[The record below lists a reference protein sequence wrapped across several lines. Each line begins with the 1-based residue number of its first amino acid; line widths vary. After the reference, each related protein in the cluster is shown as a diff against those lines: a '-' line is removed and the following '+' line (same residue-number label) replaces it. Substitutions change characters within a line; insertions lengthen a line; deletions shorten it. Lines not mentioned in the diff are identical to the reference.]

1 MHIPPLEK
9 HRQAVASVARY
20 SLVYWQLAAKGLN
33 FVTGTTVKYSLIG
46 IGLWLMAILGF
57 AFNSAQTT
65 ERRLADELEST
76 GRTLQRLVSQRVAQH
91 DAHMTSLIA
100 LTSGAEP
107 APFGAVRQVMET
119 ITRFYPRIAWI
130 ELVSL
135 EDTAAE
141 DQGLNVLLQVP
152 DGENVD
158 ISPLRGPLA
167 EQVRGKITVYEN
179 RNGHYLLT
187 KRALM
192 PSKSVVVLSIDARL
206 LIEPEE
212 QPAWAHVR
220 LMLSGKPLLDLPA
233 RDRVDIETS
242 FVAPLHFES
251 IIDGEKQQLSLLI
264 ERPVP
269 LAILFSAKPFFGFS
283 STTGLALFAAMFA
296 LRQRSTTRGLRR
308 AMEQTEARAVLHE
321 RETLLAHA
329 SRVNAMG
336 EMASGIAHELTQ
348 PLTAI
353 LSRSQAALRLADADV
368 ADIKRISSALEVNVR
383 EAKRAGELL
392 KRMRDYASKK
402 APQLIEN
409 SLNEIVTEIVAL
421 TSIDLKQRGI
431 RLSCKLT
438 PQPLRVVADVI
449 ELQQVLH
456 NLIRNATDALESI
469 DSKVAIIGI
478 ETQAAADEARI
489 IVSDNGPGIAPGAL
503 PKVFHPFFTTKPEG
517 MGLGLSLCAT
527 LVERIGGKIA
537 AENSTSGGARFTITL
552 PCVSKSEIL

>member
-1 MHIPPLEK
+1 MTRTNL
-9 HRQAVASVARY
+9 
-20 SLVYWQLAAKGLN
+20 
-33 FVTGTTVKYSLIG
+33 KYSLIG
-46 IGLWLMAILGF
+46 VGLWLAAILGF
-57 AFNSAQTT
+57 AFNSVQTT
-65 ERRLADELEST
+65 ERRLTDELEAT
-76 GRTLQRLVSQRVAQH
+76 GRTLQRLISQRVAQH

-100 LTSGAEP
+100 LTSGVEP
-107 APFGAVRQVMET
+107 APFGAVRHVMET

-135 EDTAAE
+135 GDSAAD
-141 DQGLNVLLQVP
+141 DQGLKVLLEVP
-152 DGENVD
+152 KGKSVD
-158 ISPLRGPLA
+158 ISPLRGSLA
-167 EQVRGKITVYEN
+167 QQVRGKITVYEN
-179 RNGHYLLT
+179 RKGQYLLA

-192 PSKSVVVLSIDARL
+192 PSKTAVVLSIDARL

-220 LMLSGKPLLDLPA
+220 LILGGKPLLDLPA
-233 RDRVDIETS
+233 RGRIDTGTS
-242 FVAPLHFES
+242 FVAPLHFDAT
-251 IIDGEKQQLSLLI
+251 IDGENQQLSVLI
-264 ERPVP
+264 ERQVP
-269 LAILFSAKPFFGFS
+269 LAILFSGKPFFGFS
-283 STTGLALFAAMFA
+283 ATTGLALFAVMFA
-296 LRQRSTTRGLRR
+296 LRQRSTTLGLQR
-308 AMEQTEARAVLHE
+308 AMAEAEARAVLHE
-321 RETLLAHA
+321 RETLLVHA

-368 ADIKRISSALEVNVR
+368 ADIKRISIALEVNIR

-402 APQLIEN
+402 VPKPVEN

-431 RLSCKLT
+431 LLDCRLT
-438 PQPLRVVADVI
+438 PQPLKAVADAI

-456 NLIRNATDALESI
+456 NLIRNAADALEGT
-469 DSKVAIIGI
+469 DSEAAIIRI
-478 ETQAAADEARI
+478 ETRAAANEARI
-489 IVSDNGPGIAPGAL
+489 IVSDNGPGIVPDTL
-503 PKVFHPFFTTKPEG
+503 PKLFHPFFTTKPEG

-537 AENSTSGGARFTITL
+537 AENSVSGGASFTITL
-552 PCVSKSEIL
+552 PCITKSEVL

>member
-1 MHIPPLEK
+1 MI
-9 HRQAVASVARY
+9 
-20 SLVYWQLAAKGLN
+20 
-33 FVTGTTVKYSLIG
+33 GTALKYSLIG
-46 IGLWLMAILGF
+46 VGLWLAAILGF
-57 AFNSAQTT
+57 AFNSVQTT
-65 ERRLADELEST
+65 ERRLADELEAT
-76 GRTLQRLVSQRVAQH
+76 GRTLQRLISQRVAQH

-107 APFGAVRQVMET
+107 APFGAIRHVMET

-135 EDTAAE
+135 GGTVAD
-141 DQGLNVLLQVP
+141 DQGLKVLLEVP
-152 DGENVD
+152 KGKSVD
-158 ISPLRGPLA
+158 ISPLRGSLA

-179 RNGHYLLT
+179 RDGHYLLA

-192 PSKSVVVLSIDARL
+192 PSKTAVVLSIDARL

-220 LMLSGKPLLDLPA
+220 LMLGGKPLLDLPA
-233 RDRVDIETS
+233 RDRVDTGAS
-242 FVAPLHFES
+242 LVAPLHFEAT
-251 IIDGEKQQLSLLI
+251 IDGEKQQLSLLI

-269 LAILFSAKPFFGFS
+269 LAILFSAKLFLGFS
-283 STTGLALFAAMFA
+283 ATTGLALFAAMFA
-296 LRQRSTTRGLRR
+296 LRQRSTTLGLQR
-308 AMEQTEARAVLHE
+308 AMEEAEARAVLHG

-353 LSRSQAALRLADADV
+353 LSRSQAALRLADANV
-368 ADIKRISSALEVNVR
+368 ADIKRISSALEVNVQ
-383 EAKRAGELL
+383 EAKRAGQLL
-392 KRMRDYASKK
+392 RRMRDYASKK
-402 APQLIEN
+402 APQPVEN

-431 RLSCKLT
+431 RLACRLT
-438 PQPLRVVADVI
+438 PQPLKVVADAI

-456 NLIRNATDALESI
+456 NLIRNATDALEDT
-469 DSKVAIIGI
+469 DSKVAIIRI

-489 IVSDNGPGIAPGAL
+489 IVSDNGPGIVPGAL
-503 PKVFHPFFTTKPEG
+503 PKLFHPFFTTKPEG

-527 LVERIGGKIA
+527 LVERIGGKIVG
-537 AENSTSGGARFTITL
+537 ENSTSGGARFTITL
-552 PCVSKSEIL
+552 PCVSKSEVL